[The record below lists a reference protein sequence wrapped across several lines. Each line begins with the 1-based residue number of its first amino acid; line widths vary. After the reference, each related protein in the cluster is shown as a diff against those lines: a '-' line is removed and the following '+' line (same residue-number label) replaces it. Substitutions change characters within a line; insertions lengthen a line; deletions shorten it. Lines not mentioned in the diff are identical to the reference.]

1 MIIRSMKQIRFKR
14 LSLLN
19 FCGIRQMDDVFF
31 GDSITTISGGNG
43 LGKSTI
49 FNAITY
55 CLFGKNS
62 KGMALDIKT
71 YDREHKIIREIPHEV
86 TLVLT
91 VDDREITLKRTL
103 TDVWKGDQVSNT
115 YKYFINGEVATAGD
129 FKKAV
134 DNICPETTFRLCSSA
149 TDFVSR
155 PWADQRR
162 FLESLIPEIDEGR
175 ITGNNPIYDF
185 VEEAL
190 HEETIDKL
198 LHHLRYQRK
207 EIQAALNKV
216 PVRLAELDKAL
227 PPKEDWEAAEA
238 RKKELGERMAPL
250 DSKILQMRTGGA
262 DKVLKDGIREKIAF
276 QQKRKRNMEQGALN
290 LSTDQAT
297 KHQSD
302 ILTVNAEVRTAQSVI
317 GELKAKMQGYTDTE
331 IHAKKQKE
339 ECEMKVKDFNDR
351 MNALCS
357 RTWSWNDKDSFCPHC
372 LQPLPLDKLATMK
385 EESRKRFNEAVAEE
399 KKQLQEDFGK
409 LQHTYTELKKILEQ
423 VDEERIVTTNQL
435 VKAQQALKDAEKHM
449 AEVEQDSPKT
459 YEQLLA
465 ENESYRQ
472 AADEI
477 AKLEQ
482 ELNAPSADCTDELK
496 ALEQERTGLG
506 IEYNKTL
513 DVLSSKQTYDRINAL
528 IEDAHKDLK
537 MYQEQ
542 LDNLD
547 DKITVAN
554 DYYQHSCDVL
564 EQDINKM
571 FSYVKWTMFQSTQDG
586 ERKPYCE
593 CHHDGVPYGS
603 LNAAAKINAGIDIAN
618 VVSKFYDVSVP
629 MILDECE
636 SNLHPIYEGG
646 QQIRLC
652 VSPSPKLEISY
663 GD

>member
-1 MIIRSMKQIRFKR
+1 MKQIRFKR

-19 FCGIRQMDDVFF
+19 FCGIRQMDDIFF
-31 GDSITTISGGNG
+31 GDHITTISGGNG

-55 CLFGKNS
+55 CLFGKS
-62 KGMALDIKT
+62 AKGAALDIKT
-71 YDREHKIIREIPHEV
+71 YDKDHKIIREIPHEV

-91 VDDREITLKRTL
+91 VDDKEVTLKRTL

-115 YKYFINGEVATAGD
+115 YKYFVNGEVTTAGD

-134 DNICPETTFRLCSSA
+134 DNICPEVTFRLCSSA

-155 PWADQRR
+155 PWADQRK
-162 FLESLIPEIDEGR
+162 FLEGLVPEIDESR

-185 VEEAL
+185 VKEAL
-190 HEETIDKL
+190 QQETFDKFI
-198 LHHLRYQRK
+198 HHLRYHRK
-207 EIQAALNKV
+207 EVQAALDKV
-216 PVRLAELDKAL
+216 SVRLNELNKAL
-227 PPKEDWEAAEA
+227 PEKQDWDAAEA
-238 RKKELGERMAPL
+238 KKKELIEKMYPL
-250 DSKILQMRTGGA
+250 DDKILQMRTGGA

-276 QQKRKRNMEQGALN
+276 QEKRKRNMEQGALN

-302 ILTVNAEVRTAQSVI
+302 ILTVNAEVHTARSVI

-339 ECEMKVKDFNDR
+339 ECEMKVKDFNDK
-351 MNALCS
+351 MNALCAQS
-357 RTWSWNDKDSFCPHC
+357 WSWNDKDSFCPHC

-385 EESRKRFNEAVAEE
+385 EESKKRFNETIAEE
-399 KKQLQEDFGK
+399 KKRLQEDFGK
-409 LQHTYTELKKILEQ
+409 LQHTYTELKKVLEQ
-423 VDEERIVTTNQL
+423 VDDERIVTTNQL
-435 VKAQQALKDAEKHM
+435 VKAQQVLKDAEKHM
-449 AEVEQDSPKT
+449 AEVERETPKT

-465 ENESYRQ
+465 ENESYQQ
-472 AADEI
+472 AVDEI

-496 ALEQERTGLG
+496 ALEQERTELG
-506 IEYNKTL
+506 FEYSKTL
-513 DVLSSKQTYDRINAL
+513 DVLSFKLAYDRIQAL
-528 IEDAHKDLK
+528 IDEAHKELK
-537 MYQEQ
+537 RYQEQ
-542 LDNLD
+542 LDDYDERIN
-547 DKITVAN
+547 IAN
-554 DYYQHSCDVL
+554 DYYQNSCDVL

-593 CHHDGVPYGS
+593 CHHDGVPYSS
-603 LNAAAKINAGIDIAN
+603 LNAAAKVNAGIDIAN

-636 SNLHPIYEGG
+636 SNLNPIYEGG

-652 VSPSPKLEISY
+652 VAPTSKLEISY